1 VARLTTGA
9 LALLLVVALTLRR
22 HSPQL
27 GAADL
32 GHLAVLGVVSN
43 VAPFFLFAW
52 GEERVSSGLA
62 GVSNA
67 TTPLFTVALAIA
79 VLPDERPTRARMVG
93 LVTGFLGAVVIL
105 APWRPGATFGTLGG
119 ELACLG
125 AAACYGVGFVYT
137 RRFLSGRALTPLSLA
152 AGQVAA
158 AAIVMGLLAPA
169 VAIGPVHL
177 TARVVAAVVVLG
189 AVNTGL
195 AYLLYHALVREAG
208 ATGSSMVTYLIP
220 VVAVVLGVVALG
232 EQAGWNLIVGG
243 AVVIGGVAL
252 TEGRL
257 TGRLRR
263 RRHHP
268 SVPESSRPV
277 EPGPPRADRLRRS

>member
-1 VARLTTGA
+1 VVLARLTTGA
-9 LALLLVVALTLRR
+9 LALVLVLAIRR
-22 HSPQL
+22 QSPQL

-32 GHLAVLGVVSN
+32 GHLALLGVVSN
-43 VAPFFLFAW
+43 VLPFYLFAW
-52 GEERVSSGLA
+52 GEQRVSSGLA

-67 TTPLFTVALAIA
+67 TTPLFTVALAMA
-79 VLPDERPTRARMVG
+79 ALPDERPTRARMLG

-105 APWRPGATFGTLGG
+105 APWRPGATFGTLAG

-125 AAACYGVGFVYT
+125 AAACYAVGFVYT
-137 RRFLSGRALTPLSLA
+137 RRFVSGRALTPLALA

-158 AAIVMGLLAPA
+158 AAIVMALVAPV
-169 VAIGPVHL
+169 VATGPVHL

-208 ATGSSMVTYLIP
+208 ATASSTVTYLIP

-232 EQAGWNLIVGG
+232 ERAGWNLLAGG
-243 AVVIGGVAL
+243 AVVIAGVAL

-257 TGRLRR
+257 RWRKSDEPAP
-263 RRHHP
+263 P
-268 SVPESSRPV
+268 SPAV
-277 EPGPPRADRLRRS
+277 EPPPSRTVDTGPC

>member
-1 VARLTTGA
+1 VLARLMTGA
-9 LALLLVVALTLRR
+9 LALVLVLAIRR
-22 HSPQL
+22 QSPQL

-32 GHLAVLGVVSN
+32 GHLAILGVVSN
-43 VAPFFLFAW
+43 VAPFYLFAW
-52 GEERVSSGLA
+52 GEQRVSSSLA

-67 TTPLFTVALAIA
+67 TTPLFTVALAMA
-79 VLPDERPTRARMVG
+79 ALPDERPTAARVFG

-105 APWRPGATFGTLGG
+105 APWRPGATLGTLSG

-137 RRFLSGRALTPLSLA
+137 RRFVSGRALTPLALA

-158 AAIVMGLLAPA
+158 AAVVMALVAPA
-169 VAIGPVHL
+169 VATGPVHL

-195 AYLLYHALVREAG
+195 AYLVYHALVREAG
-208 ATGSSMVTYLIP
+208 ATASSTVTYLIP

-232 EQAGWNLIVGG
+232 ERAGWNLLAGG
-243 AVVIGGVAL
+243 AIVIAGVAL

-257 TGRLRR
+257 TGRRLRWR
-263 RRHHP
+263 RGDSEAHQT
-268 SVPESSRPV
+268 E
-277 EPGPPRADRLRRS
+277 GLRRS